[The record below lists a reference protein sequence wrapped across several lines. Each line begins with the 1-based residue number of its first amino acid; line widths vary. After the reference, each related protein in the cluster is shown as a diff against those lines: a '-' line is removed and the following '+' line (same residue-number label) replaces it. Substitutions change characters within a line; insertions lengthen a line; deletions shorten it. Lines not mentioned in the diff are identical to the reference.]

1 MSTMKIVCDA
11 IKTMGDEDETLEA
24 VQNIPTTSELD
35 TAYTDIPGLD
45 GNFISELTYNT
56 GYNTGYFTSTDYNNN
71 NNNNNNNNEYI
82 VEDNTNQQ
90 FINNDIIN
98 NAINALTNDNFITN
112 ANTTITNNESELE
125 LERMLNEVHN
135 GSSVGGG
142 VVSNEALEIV
152 ITTKPVTCVE
162 NVYDYDK
169 LHAQTR
175 NDLQQCFKLIDEQKE
190 NIRQINEAVECKD
203 KIIKKKN
210 EREKKWQSVLEKMQQ
225 QNDQLTAKLTHE
237 QKSTCE
243 QDVQTEN
250 YTQKEH
256 NVQTDKECVDVRS
269 VKQQT
274 KILMTNRQVQTDFD
288 DIEVDNCRVKE
299 TDMLNVQ
306 QKYEELQEQ
315 FNRLK
320 NKHDELV
327 ISESRNKLKR
337 HAVEQTLTDGYK
349 KFKNSVLETFDE
361 METRQKK
368 MNDQKATIQ
377 KQEQMIAELQKQN
390 AVLLDTYRQ
399 TKECVKTV
407 NNKLIQSQNVVAFY
421 KNECAS
427 IRQKYNNLLKK

>member
-1 MSTMKIVCDA
+1 MKIVCDA

-24 VQNIPTTSELD
+24 VQNIPTSELAV
-35 TAYTDIPGLD
+35 AYTDNHGLD
-45 GNFISELTYNT
+45 GNFTSELTYST
-56 GYNTGYFTSTDYNNN
+56 EYNTAYYTSTDYNNN
-71 NNNNNNNNEYI
+71 INNNNNNDY
-82 VEDNTNQQ
+82 
-90 FINNDIIN
+90 IIN
-98 NAINALTNDNFITN
+98 NAIDSLNNDNFITN
-112 ANTTITNNESELE
+112 ANTTITNNDTELE

-135 GSSVGGG
+135 GSSGG
-142 VVSNEALEIV
+142 VVVTNEALEIV
-152 ITTKPVTCVE
+152 TTRPVTCVE

-175 NDLQQCFKLIDEQKE
+175 NDLQQCFKLIDEQKK
-190 NIRQINEAVECKD
+190 NIRQINEKVECKD
-203 KIIKKKN
+203 KIIKRKN
-210 EREKKWQSVLEKMQQ
+210 ERETKWQLVLEKMQQ

-243 QDVQTEN
+243 QDVQTEI

-256 NVQTDKECVDVRS
+256 GVQTDRECVVDFRS
-269 VKQQT
+269 VGQQT
-274 KILMTNRQVQTDFD
+274 KILMTDRQVQTDFD
-288 DIEVDNCRVKE
+288 DIEVDNNCRGKE
-299 TDMLNVQ
+299 TDMLTVQ

-315 FNRLK
+315 FNKLK

-327 ISESRNKLKR
+327 ISESKNKLKR

-390 AVLLDTYRQ
+390 TVLLDTYRQ